1 MSKHASH
8 PKHKWKDAPADFADH
23 VATMPRWHKF
33 VLAIGVALLVAG
45 GVGWVMTRNG
55 PATVTT
61 TTTVVE
67 PKTGA
72 QRSVTGIP
80 KNSSGFVGSNSS
92 GTSADPTPSPRTV
105 TTTTPAP
112 APDGWIAKLSP
123 ETTRVGGSVVA
134 GFVVGWLFRTF
145 LKTMAFLAL
154 LAVGGLFALSY
165 FGVINVD
172 MTAVREGSASA
183 AHWLTSQADRLKD
196 VIVAHLPSAGGGTLG
211 AFLGFRRR

>member
-1 MSKHASH
+1 MSEHVGQE
-8 PKHKWKDAPADFADH
+8 KHKWKDAPAEFADH

-33 VLAIGVALLVAG
+33 VLAIGVALLIAG
-45 GVGWVMTRNG
+45 GVGWVMTRNA
-55 PATVTT
+55 PAAVTT

-67 PKTGA
+67 PKTGT
-72 QRSVTGIP
+72 QRSVSGIP
-80 KNSSGFVGSNSS
+80 KNSSGFVGSNST
-92 GTSADPTPSPRTV
+92 GTSTDPTPSQRTV

-112 APDGWIAKLSP
+112 APDGWVAKLSP

-134 GFVVGWLFRTF
+134 GFVVGWLFRAF

-154 LAVGGLFALSY
+154 LAGAGLFALSY

-183 AHWLTSQADRLKD
+183 VQWLTSQADRFKD
-196 VIVAHLPSAGGGTLG
+196 VIVSHLPSTGGGALG